1 MNMSNVKNY
10 KEQGSEKWVVNGVL
24 EITEEGVLLLN
35 GKPLIRAEFQE
46 ESTATTIADL
56 KADFN
61 SLLQKLKY
69 AGLMEMK

>member
-10 KEQGSEKWVVNGVL
+10 KEQGSEKWVVNGIL

-69 AGLMEMK
+69 AGLMEIK

>member
-1 MNMSNVKNY
+1 MSNVKNY
-10 KEQGSEKWVVNGVL
+10 KEQGGERWVVNGVL
-24 EITEEGVLLLN
+24 EVTEEGVLLLN
-35 GKPLIRAEFQE
+35 GKPLIRAEIQE